1 MPPSKGSKSG
11 PRKKVDLTKGINLTD
26 MEEPV
31 TEVRKSNGQDGVKQG
46 RVPTLDQM
54 TMRAP
59 VLRRK
64 NGAFKNGGGEQAVED
79 AWPKVIKAAHNGY
92 EMQNIAMAI
101 GVSYRC
107 FYKYLKKYPERKR
120 ELTEA
125 RFKPRD
131 TCVQVILNAAR
142 SGQWLPA
149 AWWLERTCWQE
160 FARPEVKLQL
170 MDRMN
175 NQNEVV
181 QTFNGKSLQQINQ
194 ELREKYQ
201 DNAKFQQATERV
213 SEKVDAVRSE
223 LGTGGN
229 GNDSPES

>member
-1 MPPSKGSKSG
+1 
-11 PRKKVDLTKGINLTD
+11 
-26 MEEPV
+26 
-31 TEVRKSNGQDGVKQG
+31 
-46 RVPTLDQM
+46 
-54 TMRAP
+54 
-59 VLRRK
+59 
-64 NGAFKNGGGEQAVED
+64 
-79 AWPKVIKAAHNGY
+79 
-92 EMQNIAMAI
+92 
-101 GVSYRC
+101 
-107 FYKYLKKYPERKR
+107 
-120 ELTEA
+120 
-125 RFKPRD
+125 
-131 TCVQVILNAAR
+131 VQVILNAAR